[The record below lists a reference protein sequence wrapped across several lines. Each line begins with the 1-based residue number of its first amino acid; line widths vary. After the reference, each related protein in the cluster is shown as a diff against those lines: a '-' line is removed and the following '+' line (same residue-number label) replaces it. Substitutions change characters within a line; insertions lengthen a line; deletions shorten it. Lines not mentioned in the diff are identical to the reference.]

1 MLHCFLRVIRRRKR
15 WKKSVNT
22 KSGPAGSAASGSLR
36 MRVLEVGSRL
46 AVSWNANGDGTP
58 GCAEWNRKNRAYF
71 REIYLRGRLESFG
84 SGPPKQSSSPISSCR
99 INDPPR
105 RSSPLDLP
113 QEVIQEVIEVKQ
125 FIIIEYIVR
134 LLMRGVQ
141 EVIHTQLVD
150 KQREIR
156 RLPLSSISRGDS
168 QKPP

>member
-1 MLHCFLRVIRRRKR
+1 MEQKRLRKKRPCRVCGKWYTPNLRLGDRQQTCGVMECQRR
-15 WKKSVNT
+15 WHAKK
-22 KSGPAGSAASGSLR
+22 
-36 MRVLEVGSRL
+36 
-46 AVSWNANGDGTP
+46 
-58 GCAEWNRKNRAYF
+58 CAEWNRKNRAYF
-71 REIYLRGRLESFG
+71 REIYLRGRLESVG
-84 SGPPKQSSSPISSCR
+84 SDPPAGTPSFSPSCR
-99 INDPPR
+99 INDLPR

>member
-1 MLHCFLRVIRRRKR
+1 MERKCLCKKRPCRVCGKWFTPNPRLGYRQQTCGGMECQRKWHAR
-15 WKKSVNT
+15 K
-22 KSGPAGSAASGSLR
+22 
-36 MRVLEVGSRL
+36 
-46 AVSWNANGDGTP
+46 
-58 GCAEWNRKNRAYF
+58 CAEWNRKNRAYF

-84 SGPPKQSSSPISSCR
+84 SGPPAKSSSPGSSGR

-134 LLMRGVQ
+134 LLIRGVQ

-168 QKPP
+168 QNPP